1 MKYGL
6 RSLFVAA
13 LIAFAAIGGQALLS
27 FATVSSASADELLPG
42 LTPSLRPIA
51 YSGDNGYTVQV
62 TNYDAAYS
70 YSFSVTQGTYT
81 YRYAGSPVSLTLA
94 IRNIPLG
101 ESSTLTVST
110 SRTGYAD
117 ASNSI
122 VVYAKKPALT
132 PTFGAPVPTYGEY
145 SVQITNYDPA
155 FTWRASSV
163 KGSAS
168 IDANGLVSV
177 TNLGANLDDTLV
189 VTTTRTDYVGG
200 TAQVAATA
208 WPLQTALTPQFGTV
222 NEYVGGFDFQ
232 ITNYD
237 PAFTWQIWSLDGNG
251 GDFNIGSDGLVT
263 ILNST
268 PGVSKAVSV
277 YAIRSGFETGRADIT
292 GIPIGA
298 GLTPELANY
307 RSTANGFTV
316 EITNF
321 DSNFNWSFE
330 TELGSAWMPTDG
342 LIEVDDLNVGEGTFL
357 LVHATRDGYES
368 TTTPFYGVA
377 LSAGLVATFG
387 NIQQIAGG
395 FSTQITNFNSSF
407 TWVVSSTVGTA
418 SISDS
423 GLLTV
428 SGLNPGDTADVTI
441 ASSADGYL
449 DAITTYRGVA
459 DNTALTPLFSAV
471 SRFEGGFSSRLLNFD
486 RTFAW
491 HAQVTAGQVSLDE
504 SGNVLVSGLSAG
516 QSATLT
522 VSNSRQFYAVGS
534 GFIVGSALD
543 AQPATPSSGSNTV
556 DTTDST
562 DTSDATNAAA
572 KAKARAEAEAA
583 AEATAKAKAEADAVI
598 RAKEE
603 TAAHAAA
610 EKAAKLEADRKAVA
624 EALAK
629 PRVSTRSVIKSL
641 TAEQVALIAPAVIRQ
656 LAPATVAAIT
666 AKQAACLTASQVRAL
681 PVSSLTKLKPAVI
694 GALRPEAL
702 AALPVAKLKALT
714 KAQVRQIWLG
724 QWLQL
729 DIDQRKAI
737 RR

>member
-42 LTPSLRPIA
+42 LTPTMRPIA

-62 TNYDAAYS
+62 ANYDAAYS

-101 ESSTLTVST
+101 ESSTLTVTT

-168 IDANGLVSV
+168 IDVNGLVSV

-208 WPLQTALTPQFGTV
+208 WPLQTALTPRFGTV

-251 GDFNIGSDGLVT
+251 GDFNIDANGLVT

-277 YAIRSGFETGRADIT
+277 YAIRSGFENGRADIT
-292 GIPIGA
+292 GLPIGA
-298 GLTPELANY
+298 GLTPELDKY

-330 TELGSAWMPTDG
+330 TELGSA
-342 LIEVDDLNVGEGTFL
+342 
-357 LVHATRDGYES
+357 
-368 TTTPFYGVA
+368 
-377 LSAGLVATFG
+377 
-387 NIQQIAGG
+387 
-395 FSTQITNFNSSF
+395 
-407 TWVVSSTVGTA
+407 
-418 SISDS
+418 
-423 GLLTV
+423 
-428 SGLNPGDTADVTI
+428 
-441 ASSADGYL
+441 
-449 DAITTYRGVA
+449 
-459 DNTALTPLFSAV
+459 
-471 SRFEGGFSSRLLNFD
+471 
-486 RTFAW
+486 
-491 HAQVTAGQVSLDE
+491 
-504 SGNVLVSGLSAG
+504 
-516 QSATLT
+516 
-522 VSNSRQFYAVGS
+522 
-534 GFIVGSALD
+534 
-543 AQPATPSSGSNTV
+543 
-556 DTTDST
+556 
-562 DTSDATNAAA
+562 
-572 KAKARAEAEAA
+572 
-583 AEATAKAKAEADAVI
+583 
-598 RAKEE
+598 
-603 TAAHAAA
+603 
-610 EKAAKLEADRKAVA
+610 
-624 EALAK
+624 
-629 PRVSTRSVIKSL
+629 
-641 TAEQVALIAPAVIRQ
+641 
-656 LAPATVAAIT
+656 
-666 AKQAACLTASQVRAL
+666 
-681 PVSSLTKLKPAVI
+681 
-694 GALRPEAL
+694 
-702 AALPVAKLKALT
+702 
-714 KAQVRQIWLG
+714 
-724 QWLQL
+724 
-729 DIDQRKAI
+729 
-737 RR
+737 